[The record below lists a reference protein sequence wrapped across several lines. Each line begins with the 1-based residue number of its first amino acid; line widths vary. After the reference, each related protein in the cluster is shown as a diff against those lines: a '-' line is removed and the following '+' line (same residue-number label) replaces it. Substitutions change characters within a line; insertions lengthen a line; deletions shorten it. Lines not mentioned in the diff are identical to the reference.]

1 MGKLLGINK
10 NKESQHCGTKPK
22 KIAFGIAPLGI
33 VSIGIVPMGV
43 ISIGVVPMGVF
54 SFGAVAMGIVN
65 LSVVG
70 MGIISA
76 GITTMGVLEYSPNS
90 QNSQHNHSKQISNSI
105 EGNTISN
112 LFNTKQEAERAASKY
127 GCIGAHKIS
136 NKWVPCKMHWIVSQS
151 KIN

>member
-1 MGKLLGINK
+1 MGITNK
-10 NKESQHCGTKPK
+10 KEGQHCGTKPK

-76 GITTMGVLEYSPNS
+76 GITTMGVWEYSPKS
-90 QNSQHNHSKQISNSI
+90 QSHHHHSSTERVS
-105 EGNTISN
+105 
-112 LFNTKQEAERAASKY
+112 NTKKEIINSDLFKTKEEAEKAAAKY
-127 GCIGAHKIS
+127 GCIGAHQMGEQ
-136 NKWVPCKMHWIVSQS
+136 WMPCKMH
-151 KIN
+151 

>member
-1 MGKLLGINK
+1 MGITN

-33 VSIGIVPMGV
+33 VSIGVVPMGV

-90 QNSQHNHSKQISNSI
+90 QNHGHNHSRQISYPDQVNKLSD
-105 EGNTISN
+105 
-112 LFNTKQEAERAASKY
+112 LFNTKEEAEKAASEY
-127 GCIGAHKIS
+127 GCIGAHKMS
-136 NKWVPCKMHWIVSQS
+136 NKWMPCKMH
-151 KIN
+151 

>member
-1 MGKLLGINK
+1 MGIN
-10 NKESQHCGTKPK
+10 NFKESQHCGTKPK

-76 GITTMGVLEYSPNS
+76 GITTMGVWEYSPKLKSHDHQSHTKNIL
-90 QNSQHNHSKQISNSI
+90 NIKKK
-105 EGNTISN
+105 TIMPV
-112 LFNTKQEAERAASKY
+112 LFKTKKEAEKAAAEY
-127 GCIGAHKIS
+127 GCVGAHKMGE
-136 NKWVPCKMHWIVSQS
+136 KWMPCDMD
-151 KIN
+151 

>member
-1 MGKLLGINK
+1 MGINN

-33 VSIGIVPMGV
+33 ISIGIVPMGV

-65 LSVVG
+65 LSLVG

-76 GITTMGVLEYSPNS
+76 GVTTMGLWEYSPKL
-90 QNSQHNHSKQISNSI
+90 QHNDNHSHTKKTFNIKKEKMMPTLMKTKEELRNQLH
-105 EGNTISN
+105 NTVTSVRI
-112 LFNTKQEAERAASKY
+112 K
-127 GCIGAHKIS
+127 
-136 NKWVPCKMHWIVSQS
+136 
-151 KIN
+151 

>member
-1 MGKLLGINK
+1 LGINK
-10 NKESQHCGTKPK
+10 SQENQHCGTKPK

-76 GITTMGVLEYSPNS
+76 GVTTMGIWEYSHNS
-90 QNSQHNHSKQISNSI
+90 LKNHNISKQISNSNK
-105 EGNTISN
+105 ENMISD
-112 LFNTKQEAERAASKY
+112 LFNTKQEAEKAASKY
-127 GCIGAHKIS
+127 GCIGAHKMGK
-136 NKWVPCKMHWIVSQS
+136 KWMPCKMH
-151 KIN
+151 

>member
-1 MGKLLGINK
+1 MGITN

-33 VSIGIVPMGV
+33 ISIGVVPMGV

-76 GITTMGVLEYSPNS
+76 GITTMGLWEYSPKS
-90 QNSQHNHSKQISNSI
+90 HSHEHHFSTEKTSKIKKETQMP
-105 EGNTISN
+105 G
-112 LFNTKQEAERAASKY
+112 LFKTKDEAKKASEI
-127 GCIGAHKIS
+127 GCIGAHKMGE
-136 NKWVPCKMHWIVSQS
+136 KRMHCKMH
-151 KIN
+151 

>member
-1 MGKLLGINK
+1 MGINK
-10 NKESQHCGTKPK
+10 TKENRHCGTKPK

-76 GITTMGVLEYSPNS
+76 GVTTMGIWEYSPNS
-90 QNSQHNHSKQISNSI
+90 DKNHNHSKQISNS
-105 EGNTISN
+105 NKKNMMSD
-112 LFNTKQEAERAASKY
+112 LFNTRQEAEEAA
-127 GCIGAHKIS
+127 
-136 NKWVPCKMHWIVSQS
+136 
-151 KIN
+151 

>member
-1 MGKLLGINK
+1 MEIKK
-10 NKESQHCGTKPK
+10 NEENLHCGTKPK

-43 ISIGVVPMGVF
+43 ISVGVVPMGVF

-76 GITTMGVLEYSPNS
+76 GVTTMGIWEYSFNS
-90 QNSQHNHSKQISNSI
+90 HNNHSKQISNSNKENI
-105 EGNTISN
+105 MSD
-112 LFNTKQEAERAASKY
+112 LFNTKHEAEKAASKY
-127 GCIGAHKIS
+127 GCIGAHKMGK
-136 NKWVPCKMHWIVSQS
+136 KWMPCKM
-151 KIN
+151 

>member
-1 MGKLLGINK
+1 MEINK
-10 NKESQHCGTKPK
+10 NKENLHCGTKPK

-33 VSIGIVPMGV
+33 VSVGIVPMGV

-76 GITTMGVLEYSPNS
+76 GVTTMGIWEYSPNS
-90 QNSQHNHSKQISNSI
+90 QKNHHNHSKQISNSSI
-105 EGNTISN
+105 KNMMSDH
-112 LFNTKQEAERAASKY
+112 LFNTKQEAEKAASKY
-127 GCIGAHKIS
+127 GCIGAHKMG
-136 NKWVPCKMHWIVSQS
+136 NKWMPCKMD
-151 KIN
+151 

>member
-1 MGKLLGINK
+1 MGITN

-76 GITTMGVLEYSPNS
+76 GITTMGVWEYSPKS
-90 QNSQHNHSKQISNSI
+90 QSHNHHSPSEKIS
-105 EGNTISN
+105 TIKKEIMMPG
-112 LFNTKQEAERAASKY
+112 LFNTKEEAEKASSQY
-127 GCIGAHKIS
+127 GCIGAHKMDE
-136 NKWVPCKMHWIVSQS
+136 KWMPCKIH
-151 KIN
+151 

>member
-1 MGKLLGINK
+1 MEINK
-10 NKESQHCGTKPK
+10 NNEIQHCGTKPK

-33 VSIGIVPMGV
+33 ISVGIVPMGV

-76 GITTMGVLEYSPNS
+76 GVTTMGILEYSPKF
-90 QNSQHNHSKQISNSI
+90 QNNHHHSKQISNSKK
-105 EGNTISN
+105 ENVSSN
-112 LFNTKQEAERAASKY
+112 LYNTKQEAEKAASKF
-127 GCIGAHKIS
+127 GCTGAHKMG
-136 NKWVPCKMHWIVSQS
+136 NKWMPCKMH
-151 KIN
+151 

>member
-1 MGKLLGINK
+1 MEINK
-10 NKESQHCGTKPK
+10 NKENQHCGTKPK

-54 SFGAVAMGIVN
+54 SFGAVAMGIFN

-76 GITTMGVLEYSPNS
+76 GITTMGVWEYSPNS
-90 QNSQHNHSKQISNSI
+90 HSHHNNHSKQISN
-105 EGNTISN
+105 
-112 LFNTKQEAERAASKY
+112 LKRR
-127 GCIGAHKIS
+127 
-136 NKWVPCKMHWIVSQS
+136 
-151 KIN
+151 

>member
-1 MGKLLGINK
+1 MGINK
-10 NKESQHCGTKPK
+10 SKENQHCGTKPK

-70 MGIISA
+70 MGIISS
-76 GITTMGVLEYSPNS
+76 GVTTMGIWEYSPNS
-90 QNSQHNHSKQISNSI
+90 HNNHSKKISNSNK
-105 EGNTISN
+105 ENMMSD
-112 LFNTKQEAERAASKY
+112 LFNTKQEAENSASKY
-127 GCIGAHKIS
+127 GCIGAHKMG
-136 NKWVPCKMHWIVSQS
+136 NKWMPCKMH
-151 KIN
+151 

>member
-1 MGKLLGINK
+1 MEINK

-76 GITTMGVLEYSPNS
+76 GITTMGVWEYSPNS
-90 QNSQHNHSKQISNSI
+90 QNHPHNHSTKISNS
-105 EGNTISN
+105 NQRNVKTD
-112 LFNTKQEAERAASKY
+112 LFNTKEEAEKAASKY
-127 GCIGAHKIS
+127 ECIGAHKMG
-136 NKWVPCKMHWIVSQS
+136 NKWMPCKVH
-151 KIN
+151 

>member
-1 MGKLLGINK
+1 MGITN

-22 KIAFGIAPLGI
+22 KFAFGIAPLGI

-76 GITTMGVLEYSPNS
+76 GITTMGVWEYSPES
-90 QNSQHNHSKQISNSI
+90 QRHNHHGQSEKTSNIKKEKMMPS
-105 EGNTISN
+105 
-112 LFNTKQEAERAASKY
+112 LYKTKEDAEKAASEY
-127 GCIGAHKIS
+127 GCIGAHKMGE
-136 NKWVPCKMHWIVSQS
+136 KWMPCKM
-151 KIN
+151 N

>member
-1 MGKLLGINK
+1 LEINK
-10 NKESQHCGTKPK
+10 NKENQHCGTKPK

-76 GITTMGVLEYSPNS
+76 GVTTMGVWEYSPNA
-90 QNSQHNHSKQISNSI
+90 QNHNHSKQISNSN
-105 EGNTISN
+105 EKNMMPG
-112 LFNTKQEAERAASKY
+112 LFNTKEEAEKNALKL
-127 GCIGAHKIS
+127 GCLGAHKMG
-136 NKWVPCKMHWIVSQS
+136 NKWMPCKTH
-151 KIN
+151 

>member
-1 MGKLLGINK
+1 MGITN

-22 KIAFGIAPLGI
+22 KFAFGIAPLGI

-76 GITTMGVLEYSPNS
+76 GITTMGLWEYSPKSN
-90 QNSQHNHSKQISNSI
+90 NHENHFSTEKTNNIKKENMMPD
-105 EGNTISN
+105 
-112 LFNTKQEAERAASKY
+112 LFETKKEAEKAALEY
-127 GCIGAHKIS
+127 GCVGAHKMGE
-136 NKWVPCKMHWIVSQS
+136 KWMPCKMH
-151 KIN
+151 

>member
-1 MGKLLGINK
+1 MGINK
-10 NKESQHCGTKPK
+10 SKENQHCGTKPK

-76 GITTMGVLEYSPNS
+76 GVTTMGIWEYSPSS
-90 QNSQHNHSKQISNSI
+90 QNNHHNHSKQISNS
-105 EGNTISN
+105 NKDNMMSN
-112 LFNTKQEAERAASKY
+112 LFNTKQEAKEAASKY
-127 GCIGAHKIS
+127 GSVGAHKMG
-136 NKWVPCKMHWIVSQS
+136 NKWMPCKMH
-151 KIN
+151 